1 VADTTRPIPTDPD
14 ALIDAAAVR
23 QMCGGISDMT
33 LRRWIAR
40 GILPQ
45 PQHIERIRRWRR
57 GAVLSALAAHREAP
71 PPSPCPDG
79 PAARDARRADAD
91 REAAA

>member
-1 VADTTRPIPTDPD
+1 MADTTHTDPD

-23 QMCGGISDMT
+23 MLAGGISDMT
-33 LRRWIAR
+33 LRRWVAR
-40 GILPQ
+40 GILPE
-45 PQHIERIRRWRR
+45 PRHIERRRFWRR
-57 GAVLSALAAHREAP
+57 GALLAALAAHREPP